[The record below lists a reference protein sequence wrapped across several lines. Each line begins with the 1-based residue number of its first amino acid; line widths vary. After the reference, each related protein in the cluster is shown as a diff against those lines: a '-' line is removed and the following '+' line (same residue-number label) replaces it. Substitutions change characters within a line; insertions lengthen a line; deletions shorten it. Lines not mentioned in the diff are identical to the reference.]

1 MSQDI
6 IYQCNE
12 FSHQPRLRRAT
23 IPVNDDDDDSSNVGL
38 VYIISSFYIICFSFL
53 LRRTFLS
60 RGEGD
65 NITTRNTRKVILHRN
80 CPMF

>member
-12 FSHQPRLRRAT
+12 FSHHPRLRRAS

-38 VYIISSFYIICFSFL
+38 VYTILSFYVICFNFL
-53 LRRTFLS
+53 LRRTFFS
-60 RGEGD
+60 RGEED
-65 NITTRNTRKVILHRN
+65 NITTRNTRKVILHQDG
-80 CPMF
+80 PMF